1 MAAKISEVKV
11 EGQKMNLLVQL
22 DMGTLIFNQAEWAIF
37 IFDHQI

>member
-1 MAAKISEVKV
+1 MAAKISQVKV

-22 DMGTLIFNQAEWAIF
+22 DMDTLVLNQAEWAIF